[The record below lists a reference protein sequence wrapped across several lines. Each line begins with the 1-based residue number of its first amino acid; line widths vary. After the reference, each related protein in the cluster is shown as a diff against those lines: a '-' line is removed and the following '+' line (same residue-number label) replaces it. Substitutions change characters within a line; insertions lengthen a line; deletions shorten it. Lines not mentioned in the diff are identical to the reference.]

1 MKRENEGVCRN
12 DIEAWQA
19 DSILN
24 QKKKT
29 GLQEIMNVLGRTYSD
44 IFSVNSKTQRM
55 RWYLNNSRDTGIK
68 KAISSE
74 SDYDVFMESYIEEMV
89 MPEDYGKIQ
98 FARYIQTLRKHL
110 NVVAQISA
118 HYRIRIN
125 GKLHYCY
132 MRCAKHE
139 TSDYPDDIVIAFAN
153 EDMDVRRN
161 ELAGMI
167 GTIDMTA
174 KRRVLVVEDNALNR
188 EMLTELLSDQFEVI
202 EASDGE
208 EGLKLLSRHYKKLS
222 AILLDIYMPV
232 CDGFEFLERIRNDV
246 MLSSVPVIVTT
257 GSNRPEDEERCL
269 ELGAVDIISKPY
281 KPKLVKGRLSSV
293 IKLRE
298 SAATLSA
305 VEYDE
310 LTGLYTRQAFFHH
323 ASTMINYNA
332 DKRFH
337 ILVGDIRNFK
347 LINSIYGEKMGD
359 EVLIYIARKLS
370 SHVKEGMVAR
380 YGGDQFVLL
389 NCTEEPVSVEVIELQ
404 VKKLID
410 EAPVP
415 NLVIKCG
422 VYENVDT
429 SLPLTI
435 ICDKAFMAMKSIQN
449 SYEQSVASYDS
460 AMSRQHIQELM
471 MENEF
476 DSALEKGEFVVWYQ
490 PKYNV
495 NTERITGAE
504 ALVRW
509 QKSDGTIISPGQ
521 FIPLFEKNGL
531 IMRLDEY
538 VFRSVCE
545 IQKMRMEQGKE
556 ILPVSVN
563 LSRATLHRGGIADRY
578 THIMKEYENTF
589 DTIPIELTETAALYG
604 IQIQGL
610 TEKLVDAGFFLHMD
624 DFGAGYSSLISLNVL
639 PFHVLKLDKSLID
652 YIGNPRGD
660 QVIQHTIAL
669 AHGLDMTVLAE
680 GVERKEQVE
689 FLRKMKCDEIQGF
702 YYSKPLPYEAFDALL
717 TNDRAIRENEDL

>member
-44 IFSVNSKTQRM
+44 IFSVNSKTQKM

-359 EVLIYIARKLS
+359 EVLIYLARKLS

-380 YGGDQFVLL
+380 
-389 NCTEEPVSVEVIELQ
+389 
-404 VKKLID
+404 
-410 EAPVP
+410 
-415 NLVIKCG
+415 
-422 VYENVDT
+422 
-429 SLPLTI
+429 
-435 ICDKAFMAMKSIQN
+435 
-449 SYEQSVASYDS
+449 
-460 AMSRQHIQELM
+460 
-471 MENEF
+471 
-476 DSALEKGEFVVWYQ
+476 
-490 PKYNV
+490 
-495 NTERITGAE
+495 
-504 ALVRW
+504 
-509 QKSDGTIISPGQ
+509 
-521 FIPLFEKNGL
+521 
-531 IMRLDEY
+531 
-538 VFRSVCE
+538 
-545 IQKMRMEQGKE
+545 
-556 ILPVSVN
+556 
-563 LSRATLHRGGIADRY
+563 
-578 THIMKEYENTF
+578 
-589 DTIPIELTETAALYG
+589 
-604 IQIQGL
+604 
-610 TEKLVDAGFFLHMD
+610 
-624 DFGAGYSSLISLNVL
+624 
-639 PFHVLKLDKSLID
+639 
-652 YIGNPRGD
+652 
-660 QVIQHTIAL
+660 
-669 AHGLDMTVLAE
+669 
-680 GVERKEQVE
+680 
-689 FLRKMKCDEIQGF
+689 
-702 YYSKPLPYEAFDALL
+702 
-717 TNDRAIRENEDL
+717 